1 MTISYKDKVVIV
13 TGSGGGLGRCH
24 AMQFAQRGAKVVVND
39 LGGAVDGSGGSS
51 EAADKVVQEI
61 KDIGGEAISNGSSV
75 TDKAGVQKL
84 VEDTMAAYGRIDVL
98 VNNAGVLR
106 DKSFAKVTLDDF
118 EFVVDVHMMGSVY
131 CTKAVWPIMVEQKY
145 GRIVMTSSS
154 SGIFGNFG
162 QSNYG
167 SAKMGVVGLMNT
179 LRIEGQ
185 KNNIKV
191 NSLVP
196 VAATRMTEN
205 LGMPDAVFDSLK
217 PESVSP
223 AVIFMSSE
231 DAPDGVMI
239 SAGAGVFAMAEIVH
253 SEGIALKGD
262 DLNADMLAEKWS
274 EASDMTNGKALRS
287 GAEHTAHIFKK
298 LSE

>member
-1 MTISYKDKVVIV
+1 MTINFDNKVAIV
-13 TGSGGGLGRCH
+13 TGAGGGLGRSH
-24 AMQFAQRGAKVVVND
+24 ALQLAERGAKVVVND
-39 LGGAVDGSGGSS
+39 LGGNVDGTGGSS
-51 EAADKVVQEI
+51 EAADKVVEEI
-61 KDIGGEAISNGSSV
+61 KAAGGEAISNGSSV
-75 TDKAGVQKL
+75 TDKSGVNKL
-84 VEDTMAAYGRIDVL
+84 VEDTMSAFGRIDIL
-98 VNNAGVLR
+98 INNAGVLR

-118 EFVVDVHMMGSVY
+118 EFVVDVHLMGSVY
-131 CTKAVWPIMVEQKY
+131 CTKAVWPIMVEQNY

-167 SAKMGVVGLMNT
+167 AAKMGVVGLMNT
-179 LRIEGQ
+179 LKIEG
-185 KNNIKV
+185 KKYNIKV

-205 LGMPDAVFDSLK
+205 LGMPDAVFESLK
-217 PESVSP
+217 PETVSP

-231 DAPDGVMI
+231 NAPDGAMI
-239 SAGAGVFAMAEIVH
+239 SAGAGVFAKAEIVH

-262 DLNADMLAEKWS
+262 NLNADMLADKWS
-274 EASDMTNGKALRS
+274 EVADMQNGKALLS

-298 LSE
+298 LSG